1 MKRSDSVIYLKQ
13 LSLAY
18 PKAEKLL
25 FDDLSLQIKDGEKVL
40 LLGPSGAGKSTLLQ
54 VMANLIPR
62 VVDLPLQAAE
72 LTIPEQTGYVFQEPD
87 SQFCMPYVDEELAFV
102 LENRKVPREQM
113 LDRIQELLDLVGL
126 AGLPSLHTSI
136 HTLSQGMKQR
146 LAVACALASEADVM
160 LFDEPTALVD
170 PAGAKALW
178 EIIFRTCS
186 NQTMVIVEHRIEEVL
201 PYIERVILFDE
212 AGQIQ
217 ADCTPEALFQ
227 QHEKQLDKYGV
238 WHPASWPTFLEEEPA
253 SSVLSDSN
261 EQLLLE
267 EWGVWRRKQQMLYSN
282 KASAYR
288 GSWICITGRNGAGK
302 TTFLYGLMNLLKTS
316 GSYKLLQKRVKK
328 KTAVTPS
335 VHFVFQNPEFQFVT
349 DQVDKELLVGLMKQA
364 GEEEVSAV
372 LSQFGLFNQRSQHP
386 YTLSTGQKRRLSVA
400 TAFMESKP
408 FLFLDEPTFGQDAKH
423 TFELLKKLESYRA
436 QGGTILMV
444 THDQQIVEH
453 FATHEWIIEAGE
465 HHTTKRGR
473 RLDHAIRD

>member
-1 MKRSDSVIYLKQ
+1 
-13 LSLAY
+13 
-18 PKAEKLL
+18 
-25 FDDLSLQIKDGEKVL
+25 
-40 LLGPSGAGKSTLLQ
+40 
-54 VMANLIPR
+54 
-62 VVDLPLQAAE
+62 
-72 LTIPEQTGYVFQEPD
+72 
-87 SQFCMPYVDEELAFV
+87 
-102 LENRKVPREQM
+102 
-113 LDRIQELLDLVGL
+113 
-126 AGLPSLHTSI
+126 
-136 HTLSQGMKQR
+136 
-146 LAVACALASEADVM
+146 
-160 LFDEPTALVD
+160 
-170 PAGAKALW
+170 
-178 EIIFRTCS
+178 
-186 NQTMVIVEHRIEEVL
+186 MV
-201 PYIERVILFDE
+201 
-212 AGQIQ
+212 
-217 ADCTPEALFQ
+217 
-227 QHEKQLDKYGV
+227 
-238 WHPASWPTFLEEEPA
+238 PASWPTFLEEEPA
-253 SSVLSDSN
+253 SSVVFDFN

-288 GSWICITGRNGAGK
+288 GNWICITGRNGAGK

-316 GSYKLLQKRVKK
+316 GSYELLEKSVKK
-328 KTAVTPS
+328 KTAVTAS

-349 DQVDKELLVGLMKQA
+349 DQVDKELLVGLMKEA

-372 LSQFGLFNQRSQHP
+372 LSQFGLLNQRLQHP

-465 HHTTKRGR
+465 HHTTKEGR

>member
-102 LENRKVPREQM
+102 LENRQVPREQM

-178 EIIFRTCS
+178 EMIFRTCS

-212 AGQIQ
+212 AGKFKQI
-217 ADCTPEALFQ
+217 
-227 QHEKQLDKYGV
+227 V
-238 WHPASWPTFLEEEPA
+238 
-253 SSVLSDSN
+253 
-261 EQLLLE
+261 
-267 EWGVWRRKQQMLYSN
+267 RRKLCFNS
-282 KASAYR
+282 
-288 GSWICITGRNGAGK
+288 
-302 TTFLYGLMNLLKTS
+302 
-316 GSYKLLQKRVKK
+316 
-328 KTAVTPS
+328 
-335 VHFVFQNPEFQFVT
+335 
-349 DQVDKELLVGLMKQA
+349 MK
-364 GEEEVSAV
+364 S
-372 LSQFGLFNQRSQHP
+372 S
-386 YTLSTGQKRRLSVA
+386 
-400 TAFMESKP
+400 
-408 FLFLDEPTFGQDAKH
+408 
-423 TFELLKKLESYRA
+423 
-436 QGGTILMV
+436 
-444 THDQQIVEH
+444 
-453 FATHEWIIEAGE
+453 
-465 HHTTKRGR
+465 
-473 RLDHAIRD
+473 